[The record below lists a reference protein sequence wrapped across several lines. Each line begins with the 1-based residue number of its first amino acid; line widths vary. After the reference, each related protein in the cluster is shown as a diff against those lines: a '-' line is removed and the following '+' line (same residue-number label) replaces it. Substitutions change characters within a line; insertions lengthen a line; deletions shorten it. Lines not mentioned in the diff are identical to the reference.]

1 MRIGKASEYLDS
13 LNGDTIKNWIDRDEL
28 NKFFSPAARG
38 KSSAQRDIT
47 DDDLLILNTIRALRL
62 DGTRD
67 WVEIAARLDSGYRAE
82 KFPENAAF
90 VNGRAPIQLY
100 QQSAI
105 STREADTARAENA
118 RLHAEIAEL
127 YEKRVQDVKE
137 YADKR
142 VEDAIRV
149 AAQYDARIARLTDQL
164 IDAERR
170 ASARP
175 PSSEG

>member
-1 MRIGKASEYLDS
+1 MRIGKASEYLDN
-13 LNGDTIKNWIDRDEL
+13 LNGDTIKNWIERPEL
-28 NKFFSPAARG
+28 NKFFSPAAQG
-38 KSSAQRDIT
+38 KTSAQRDIS
-47 DDDLLILNTIRALRL
+47 DDDLLILNSIRVLRL

-67 WVEIAARLDSGYRAE
+67 WVEIATRLDSGYRAE
-82 KFPENAAF
+82 KFPDSATF
-90 VNGRAPIQLY
+90 VNGHAPIQLY

-105 STREADTARAENA
+105 STREADSARAENA

-127 YEKRVQDVKE
+127 YEKRIRDVKE

-149 AAQYDARIARLTDQL
+149 AAQYDARIAKLTDQL

-170 ASARP
+170 ANVRP
-175 PSSEG
+175 PASEG

>member
-28 NKFFSPAARG
+28 RKFFSLAAQG
-38 KSSAQRDIT
+38 KTSAQRDIS
-47 DDDLLILNTIRALRL
+47 DDDLLILNSIRALRL
-62 DGTRD
+62 EGTRD

-82 KFPENAAF
+82 KFPESATF
-90 VNGRAPIQLY
+90 VNGHAPIQLY

-105 STREADTARAENA
+105 STREADRERADNA

-127 YEKRVQDVKE
+127 QEKRVEDAKE

-149 AAQYDARIARLTDQL
+149 AAQYDARIAELTNRL

-170 ASARP
+170 ANGHSP
-175 PSSEG
+175 TE